1 MPRKRREWLSLR
13 QGLLPKQL
21 DHHLRLAT
29 DCRCCGGSSERGSDR
44 ARMEDA
50 APNIR
55 VNRIFH
61 SSSVMFGYSE
71 PTLGPMA
78 PSIWLSHFSAIL

>member
-1 MPRKRREWLSLR
+1 
-13 QGLLPKQL
+13 
-21 DHHLRLAT
+21 
-29 DCRCCGGSSERGSDR
+29 
-44 ARMEDA
+44 MEDA
-50 APNIR
+50 VAIHTDVGGYAPNIR
-55 VNRIFH
+55 VNRNRIFH